1 MGGHFDTNVSYLN
14 DMYKKEYEYWQNK
27 LAGAA
32 EKSCFFAGAHDTKAE
47 ELRMETADFVLP
59 SHCANRLVQISN
71 HSDARLHVL
80 LLAYT
85 AVLLMKHTGQTDIVL
100 GTSIYRQQA
109 NEEFINTVLPI
120 RIPLTNEMPLLDVI
134 TDVRQTVSEAI
145 EHQNYPIELILKNAK
160 QPADFL
166 DVSVILANIQE
177 LSYLDR
183 ASSNLILA
191 FDRQHDELRV
201 RIHYN
206 ALLYQKEQVER
217 LVEQLS
223 ILLEHSLN
231 NPRVPL
237 KELSILTARE
247 QELFARINETAV
259 RFPEKATISSLFEEA
274 VQAYPQHTA
283 VVFEQKRLS
292 YDQLNQKANQLAH
305 CLRERGVTAESIVA
319 VLMPPSV
326 DMIVAILAVLKAGG
340 AYLPIDPDLPAH
352 RVEYMRQ
359 DSQAAYVVTLQAQS
373 LGSGFADVIFADDER
388 LNHYSVANLEPI
400 HQPNQLAYIIYTS
413 GTTGNPKGVMIEHR
427 NVVRL
432 FFHDNNR
439 FAFSCDDTWV
449 LFHSFGFDFSVW
461 EIFGALLHG
470 GKLLLLSNVL
480 KRDYRQLVQRLREE
494 QVTVWNQTPS
504 SFYQFIEEEL
514 KQLDKKLCLR
524 YVIFGGEALLPAK
537 LAAWHDKYPETK
549 LINMYGITET
559 TVHTTYKEIAA
570 EQIRSNEK
578 RIGVPFST
586 VHLHILNR
594 QGDVVP
600 TGVVGEICIGGEG
613 VARGYLNKPELTA
626 ERFQLCQLGGQMQR
640 LYRSGDLGRYSSD
653 GEVEYIGRRDKQV
666 KIRGY
671 RIELDE
677 VRSHLLTMEGIQEAV
692 VMARE
697 IEEDGKILCAYVV
710 MKEEQAERF
719 DPVEIRQ
726 YMQTRVADY
735 MIPSFILL
743 LDKIPLTINGK
754 VDDNQLLQMEFRQS
768 GKRDVVQPG
777 TELEK
782 QLAEAWG
789 KVLKTDSIGI
799 HSTIFDLGGTSFDVL
814 KISKELTD
822 QLGREVT
829 VVTLFTYPTISMLA
843 NVLEAEVTT
852 RKLQAD
858 ARLDSIEDGKKAR
871 LQKLRLLKK

>member
-32 EKSCFFAGAHDTKAE
+32 EKSCFFDGAHDTKTQE
-47 ELRMETADFVLP
+47 RRMETADFVLP

-120 RIPLTNEMPLLDVI
+120 RIPLTNEMQLLDAI

-160 QPADFL
+160 QDADFL
-166 DVSVILANIQE
+166 DVSVILTNIQE
-177 LSYLDR
+177 LPYLDR

-259 RFPEKATISSLFEEA
+259 RFPEQATISSLFEEA
-274 VQAYPQHTA
+274 VQTYPQHTA
-283 VVFEQKRLS
+283 VVFEQERLS

-305 CLRERGVTAESIVA
+305 WLRERGVTAESIVA
-319 VLMPPSV
+319 VLMPPCV
-326 DMIVAILAVLKAGG
+326 EMIVAILGVLKAGG

-359 DSQAAYVVTLQAQS
+359 DSQAAYVVTLQSQS
-373 LGSGFADVIFADDER
+373 LASGFADVIFADDER
-388 LNHYSVANLEPI
+388 LNLYSVANPDPI

-514 KQLDKKLCLR
+514 KQPDKKLGLR

-537 LAAWHDKYPETK
+537 LAAWHDKYPETR

-559 TVHTTYKEIAA
+559 TVHTTYKEITA
-570 EQIRSNEK
+570 EQIRTNEK

-594 QGDVVP
+594 QGDIVP

-626 ERFQLCQLGGQMQR
+626 ERFQLCQLGGKMQR

-697 IEEDGKILCAYVV
+697 IEEHSKILCAYVV

-735 MIPSFILL
+735 MIPSFIFLV
-743 LDKIPLTINGK
+743 DKIPLTINGK
-754 VDDNQLLQMEFRQS
+754 VDDNELLQMEFRQS
-768 GKRDVVQPG
+768 GKRDVVEPS

-782 QLAEAWG
+782 QIAEVWR

-843 NVLEAEVTT
+843 NVLEAEVTI